1 MPAGHGVGLGDASAE
16 GTGGC
21 RSTHSRCGLSLRDEA
36 PLWSYLF
43 PISLRPHPPP
53 PQHDTWGEPQIFTC
67 GWGSGAR
74 ETYREKM
81 KLLVRQGISRRS
93 SAINTE

>member
-16 GTGGC
+16 GTGGR
-21 RSTHSRCGLSLRDEA
+21 RSTHSRWGPSLGDEA
-36 PLWSYLF
+36 PLWNYLF
-43 PISLRPHPPP
+43 PISLRPRPPP
-53 PQHDTWGEPQIFTC
+53 PQHDTWGETQIFTC

-74 ETYREKM
+74 ETYQEEM
-81 KLLVRQGISRRS
+81 KLLVWQGSSRQS